1 MHQLTISYELFN
13 KQKSWAWINLGYS
26 LTSVTKTY
34 AYTLDTKG
42 LTVQLPWSNHDNKW
56 FLVIGIGDIIS
67 ASHEFWITIQQA

>member
-42 LTVQLPWSNHDNKW
+42 VN
-56 FLVIGIGDIIS
+56 S
-67 ASHEFWITIQQA
+67 AVAMIKSWQ